1 MMKNDRERLLD
12 GKEAVIFD
20 VDGTLID
27 SMGVWEDVDRI
38 YLAKH
43 DKPMPEDLQRKLA
56 GLSILQAADYFR
68 NVIGIDDPPEKM
80 LADWNELAFEQ
91 YRHEIQMKPG
101 AAKWLALIEE
111 KGLPMAVATSNTT
124 KLAMTALH
132 AHDIEHY
139 FKVIMTG
146 EDVIKGKPDPFVY
159 QEAARRLGVDPA
171 KCLVFEDIP
180 EGIQAGLSA
189 DMTVCAVQ
197 DDFSD
202 YQIEEKKKLAHYYI
216 NSFEDIF
223 DNKVEVLA

>member
-1 MMKNDRERLLD
+1 MKNDIERLLE

-27 SMGVWEDVDRI
+27 SMGVWEEVDRI
-38 YLAKH
+38 YLTRH
-43 DKPMPEDLQRKLA
+43 GKPMSEDLQRKLA

-80 LADWNELAFEQ
+80 LAEWNELAFEQ

-101 AAKWLALIEE
+101 AAKWLSLI
-111 KGLPMAVATSNTT
+111 
-124 KLAMTALH
+124 AMTALH
-132 AHDIEHY
+132 AQDIEHY
-139 FKVIMTG
+139 FRVIMTG
-146 EDVIKGKPDPFVY
+146 EDVVKGKPDPFVY
-159 QEAARRLGVDPA
+159 QEAARRLGVNP
-171 KCLVFEDIP
+171 KNCLVFEDIP
-180 EGIQAGLSA
+180 EGIQSGLSEG
-189 DMTVCAVQ
+189 MTVCAVQ

-223 DNKVEVLA
+223 NNKVEVLT

>member
-1 MMKNDRERLLD
+1 MKNDIERLLE

-27 SMGVWEDVDRI
+27 SMGVWEEVDRI
-38 YLAKH
+38 YLTRH
-43 DKPMPEDLQRKLA
+43 GKPMSEDLQRKLA

-80 LADWNELAFEQ
+80 LAEWNELAFEQ

-101 AAKWLALIEE
+101 AAKWLSLIEE
-111 KGLPMAVATSNTT
+111 KELPMAVATSNTR

-132 AHDIEHY
+132 AQDIEHY
-139 FKVIMTG
+139 FRVIMTG
-146 EDVIKGKPDPFVY
+146 EDVVKGKPDPFVY
-159 QEAARRLGVDPA
+159 QEAARRLGVNP
-171 KCLVFEDIP
+171 KNCLVFEDIP

-189 DMTVCAVQ
+189 GMTVCALQ

-223 DNKVEVLA
+223 NNKVEVLA